1 MRWYSPF
8 DWIPGPETEEEMEE
22 LRRLRKKS
30 DKQSE
35 ESSAAV
41 VTGMEIE
48 DHLSS
53 LLAERVFVGSNFPVL
68 GSRYMPLAFITCN
81 LVRLASI
88 EFFPCLETIHVF
100 PRFVLVT
107 SFPATGIP
115 CMHSRACA
123 SHSSP
128 DFPRPA
134 LLTYFTVTRT
144 HCTSYPLQAVACI
157 AFPLLI
163 PIT

>member
-22 LRRLRKKS
+22 LRRLRKKT

-41 VTGMEIE
+41 VTGMEIA

-81 LVRLASI
+81 LCVWHPLHFFRAWKDYMFSRASSSSRLSQRLASLACI
-88 EFFPCLETIHVF
+88 
-100 PRFVLVT
+100 
-107 SFPATGIP
+107 PAPALPTRRLI
-115 CMHSRACA
+115 SRALN
-123 SHSSP
+123 S
-128 DFPRPA
+128 
-134 LLTYFTVTRT
+134 
-144 HCTSYPLQAVACI
+144 
-157 AFPLLI
+157 
-163 PIT
+163 